1 LLTMLVRRLSK
12 PLPRE
17 TLTRDA
23 QSIVKRPI
31 EPVPKNAS
39 DAWATVFIARSD
51 AYCQKS
57 KLNIFI
63 RPFCISVLAVLPRCT
78 DRVGSR
84 NN

>member
-1 LLTMLVRRLSK
+1 MLVRRLSK

-17 TLTRDA
+17 TLTKDA

-39 DAWATVFIARSD
+39 EAWATVFIARSE

-57 KLNIFI
+57 KLNIFV
-63 RPFCISVLAVLPRCT
+63 RPFLVSVLTVLPRCT
-78 DRVGSR
+78 YCVGSR